1 MQSFLHLLT
10 NRPQTLSRTP
20 RAHLPIYRLK
30 GRIATR
36 NARLEDEIRGFVI
49 YIYWPARDGSSGV
62 PEKVRSEMEA
72 GGAGRDLRAE
82 PKSGGITAAAGILS
96 GVSLLVE
103 RLVPVGMLLVAVVSV
118 PVMLWSPSG
127 LARLQALQAQRES
140 LGLEVAR
147 LEREIERLRFQA
159 ESIKT
164 SPSSIERV
172 ARDELGLV
180 RRTELV
186 MQFKRE

>member
-1 MQSFLHLLT
+1 V
-10 NRPQTLSRTP
+10 N
-20 RAHLPIYRLK
+20 
-30 GRIATR
+30 
-36 NARLEDEIRGFVI
+36 
-49 YIYWPARDGSSGV
+49 
-62 PEKVRSEMEA
+62 
-72 GGAGRDLRAE
+72 
-82 PKSGGITAAAGILS
+82 
-96 GVSLLVE
+96 LLVE
-103 RLVPVGMLLVAVVSV
+103 RLVPLGMLLVAAISV

-127 LARLQALQAQRES
+127 LARLQALQGQRET

-147 LEREIERLRFQA
+147 LEREIEQLRFQA

-180 RRTELV
+180 RRTEMV

>member
-1 MQSFLHLLT
+1 MRGSRNKISGFL
-10 NRPQTLSRTP
+10 
-20 RAHLPIYRLK
+20 
-30 GRIATR
+30 
-36 NARLEDEIRGFVI
+36 I
-49 YIYWPARDGSSGV
+49 YISRFGAIRDGNPTARG
-62 PEKVRSEMEA
+62 
-72 GGAGRDLRAE
+72 DLRE
-82 PKSGGITAAAGILS
+82 ETKSGGVMTAAGILS
-96 GVSLLVE
+96 GVNLLIE
-103 RLVPVGMLLVAVVSV
+103 RLVPLGMLLVAAVSV
-118 PVMLWSPSG
+118 PLMLWSPSG
-127 LARLQALQAQRES
+127 LARLEALQNQRET

-147 LEREIERLRFQA
+147 LEREIEQLRFQA

>member
-1 MQSFLHLLT
+1 MIGH
-10 NRPQTLSRTP
+10 
-20 RAHLPIYRLK
+20 
-30 GRIATR
+30 
-36 NARLEDEIRGFVI
+36 
-49 YIYWPARDGSSGV
+49 
-62 PEKVRSEMEA
+62 
-72 GGAGRDLRAE
+72 
-82 PKSGGITAAAGILS
+82 
-96 GVSLLVE
+96 
-103 RLVPVGMLLVAVVSV
+103 LVPLGMLLVAAISV

-127 LARLQALQAQRES
+127 LGRLEALQDQKER

-147 LEREIERLRFQA
+147 LEREIEGLRYQA

-186 MQFKRE
+186 MQFKHE